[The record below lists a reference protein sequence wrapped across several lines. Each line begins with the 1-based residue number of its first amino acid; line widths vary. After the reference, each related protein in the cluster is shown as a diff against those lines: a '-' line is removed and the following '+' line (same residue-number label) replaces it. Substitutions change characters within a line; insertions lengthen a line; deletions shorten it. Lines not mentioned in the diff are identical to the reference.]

1 MNRTVDKDLIEA
13 LKTAYCFMPNLMD
26 ITQFEFGDQADRITE
41 QVEFV
46 RGVLLSH
53 DVDPDEV
60 ADEINPD
67 DASKSC
73 Y

>member
-1 MNRTVDKDLIEA
+1 MNTTADNDLLEA

-26 ITQFEFGDQADRITE
+26 ITQYEYGDQADRITG

-46 RGVLLSH
+46 RGVLQSQGI
-53 DVDPDEV
+53 DPDEV

>member
-1 MNRTVDKDLIEA
+1 MNKSADTDLIEA
-13 LKTAYCFMPNLMD
+13 LKTAFCFMPQLMD
-26 ITQFEFGDQADRITE
+26 ITQYEYGDQADRITQ

-46 RGVLLSH
+46 RGVLL
-53 DVDPDEV
+53 DNDIDPEEV

-67 DASKSC
+67 DASKSS